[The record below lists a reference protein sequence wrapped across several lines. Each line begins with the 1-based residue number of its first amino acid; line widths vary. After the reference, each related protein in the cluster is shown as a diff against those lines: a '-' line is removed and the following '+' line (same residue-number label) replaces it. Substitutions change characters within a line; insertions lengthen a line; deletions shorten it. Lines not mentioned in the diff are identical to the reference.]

1 MEIFARAWGQIP
13 SEEAQSGETDSM
25 GQQLTNTPCLGHT
38 HVDYNNQK
46 KIDMKQSLAVT
57 FGDIIAL
64 YNYLK
69 GLFSQ
74 VRATGWEEIALSCA
88 RGGSGWML
96 EKNSS
101 QKEC

>member
-1 MEIFARAWGQIP
+1 
-13 SEEAQSGETDSM
+13 M

-74 VRATGWEEIALSCA
+74 VRATG
-88 RGGSGWML
+88 
-96 EKNSS
+96 
-101 QKEC
+101 